1 MQRLVGYMAAAM
13 ASGMGWKLGNL
24 AGPVAGY
31 FLAILAAAVT
41 LYATRRWLRSALG

>member
-13 ASGMGWKLGNL
+13 ASSIGWKLGSL
-24 AGPVAGY
+24 AGPFIGY

-41 LYATRRWLRSALG
+41 LYTTRRWLRSAFG